1 LNTSGHIPDVINRE
15 NPREKT
21 DELLTKEQVMER
33 LGISKTTLFVRI
45 AGGVFHPVRDPKDRR
60 KILIHPNE
68 VEEEEKRC
76 RDLYRSKRVIGR
88 IPGPRTDI
96 PMPPMLPIATVSQEG
111 VGKILALKSNGTKK
125 HDPRAEEAF
134 IGEKSSQ
141 AFILFSE
148 GKSIRDCVIALKMSF
163 ELAQKLYDQWKVSGT
178 EWHLP
183 FSQFGYLRKRFA
195 WTEEPPTPVGFLA
208 AVHKY
213 IEKAVSDG
221 IKEGL
226 PQAAEQAPSVP
237 GEEVPAQSSPAATE
251 DRKTFYE
258 KLAFPTDNISFD

>member
-1 LNTSGHIPDVINRE
+1 
-15 NPREKT
+15 
-21 DELLTKEQVMER
+21 MER

-88 IPGPRTDI
+88 HPGPRKHTDAT
-96 PMPPMLPIATVSQEG
+96 MLPIATVSQEG

-148 GKSIRDCVIALKMSF
+148 GKSIRDCAIALKMSF

-221 IKEGL
+221 IKGGTAAGSRASSIRARRGGACTVLAGRHRRSQNLLRETRL
-226 PQAAEQAPSVP
+226 PHRQHQLRLGSQKRRHA
-237 GEEVPAQSSPAATE
+237 
-251 DRKTFYE
+251 
-258 KLAFPTDNISFD
+258 